1 MAKHHYTVT
10 INGAPESGVTID
22 YKYGGTACVLTCGNG
37 CARLSFDMGSKKDIR
52 TPDFFLNKL
61 VKDSLRKI

>member
-37 CARLSFDMGSKKDIR
+37 SSAPCSGSLCPNGSPTADTKDR
-52 TPDFFLNKL
+52 KMRNKL
-61 VKDSLRKI
+61 